1 MRREKLSLVVCAL
14 LVSFLAGGV
23 ALAAA
28 QGAAQHEKSQ
38 TSKAKTAKTAN
49 KETLP
54 YQALQ
59 WRLVGPFR
67 GGRATCITGIPSQP
81 LIYYMGATGGGVWKT
96 EDGGITWHNVSDG
109 FMKTGSVGAIAVAD
123 DDPNVVYVGMGE
135 APVRG
140 QSSSFG
146 DGMYKSTDAGK
157 TWTHIGLENTRTI
170 SKVLVHP
177 RNDDLVY
184 VAAQGS
190 RWAPTEDRGVYRST
204 DGGKTWKK
212 ILFVAPDAGPSDLA
226 MDPSNP
232 RILYAAFWD
241 HQRTPWQ
248 IRSGGPHSGIW
259 KTTDGGDNWTRMT
272 KGLPK
277 VMGKIGISVSPAN
290 PDRVYANIEADDGGM
305 YRSDDAGKTW
315 HRTSEDR
322 VIRARAWYYTVV
334 TADPKSADV
343 VYVIN
348 APIEKS
354 IDGGKTFTTLRA
366 PHGDNHALWINP
378 NNPLN
383 MANAN
388 DGGAD
393 ITFDGGKSW
402 STQMNQPTGQ
412 FYRVQVDDLFPYHL
426 YGGQQDNTTVV
437 IKSRSFGSGI
447 EQSDWTIQAGCESAT
462 FAFDPKDPRYTYA
475 TCYQGQIAEF
485 DTKTGIERNVDEW
498 PALGLGEPS
507 DQQKYRFNWSTPV
520 TTSPFD
526 RKVLYHGANVLFK
539 SSDRG
544 NTWTPISPDLTRN
557 DKSHQGL
564 GGVPFTNEGAGGE
577 VYNTIYYI
585 APSPHEVGTIWVGT
599 DDGLVQLTRDG
610 GKTWSNVT
618 PKGLAEGL
626 TNEIEVSPFDA
637 GTAYVAFTRFKWN
650 DNTPHIF
657 KTTNYGKSWT
667 DLAGGLPQDMPVRVV
682 REDPKRKGLLFVG
695 TENAAWFSLDDGAH
709 WQTLQLNLPRVPVTD
724 LKIHDGDLVASTE
737 GRAFWILDDISP
749 LEQLNN
755 QVAKSDLYLF
765 KPCSSYRVTGGGFSI
780 PSGPVGKN
788 PPNGAILRYILGT
801 KPEKSQELKLDI
813 MDSSGSVV
821 RSYSSKAK
829 PQPPVPDAEP
839 GQSGPPPLPTK
850 QGMNQYVWDLRSEP
864 PVRVP
869 GIMTEGPLLGYRV
882 PAGTYTARLT
892 LNGKSA
898 TQTFEVVNDPREMQ
912 SDADQKRQVAM
923 AKAANDR
930 IKEINEMAINLQSI
944 RDQLNA
950 ISEHAAGRSDAK
962 DIEKDAKAIVDRI
975 NSLEQKLV
983 QPKQKTQQDVINFRN
998 GIAAQYAY
1006 LQRAVEGDG
1015 GPVTTG
1021 EEQRFP
1027 DLEKQWADLREKVH
1041 GVLSDV
1047 ASFNTKMKD
1056 IGIGAILVPLKMQ

>member
-1 MRREKLSLVVCAL
+1 MRHKKLSLVVCAL
-14 LVSFLAGGV
+14 LSFTLG
-23 ALAAA
+23 ALAPIRA
-28 QGAAQHEKSQ
+28 QDDKPQSSGEAV
-38 TSKAKTAKTAN
+38 N
-49 KETLP
+49 KEMMP
-54 YQALQ
+54 YQALE

-67 GGRATCITGIPSQP
+67 GGRATCITGVSSQP
-81 LIYYMGATGGGVWKT
+81 MVYYMGATGGGVWKT
-96 EDGGITWHNVSDG
+96 EDAGINWHNVSDG
-109 FMKTGSVGAIAVAD
+109 FMKTGSVGAIAVAA

-146 DGMYKSTDAGK
+146 DGIYKSTDAGK

-170 SKVLVHP
+170 SKVLIHP
-177 RNDDLVY
+177 RNEDLVY

-190 RWAPTEDRGVYRST
+190 RWAPTEDRGIYRST

-212 ILFVAPDAGPSDLA
+212 ILFVDPSTGPSDFA

-248 IRSGGPHSGIW
+248 VRSGGLHSGIW
-259 KTTDGGDNWTRMT
+259 KSTDGGDNWTRLT
-272 KGLPK
+272 EGLPK
-277 VMGKIGISVSPAN
+277 VMGKIGVSVSPAN

-305 YRSDDAGKTW
+305 YRSEDAGKTW

-334 TADPKSADV
+334 TADPRSADV

-354 IDGGKTFTTLRA
+354 IDGGKTFTTLPG

-388 DGGAD
+388 DGGAN

-402 STQMNQPTGQ
+402 STQMNQPTAQ
-412 FYRVQVDDLFPYHL
+412 FYRVDVDDLFPYQL
-426 YGGQQDNTTVV
+426 YAGQQDNTTVV

-447 EQSDWTIQAGCESAT
+447 EQSDWTIQAGCESAH

-475 TCYQGQIAEF
+475 TCYQGEIAEF
-485 DTKTGIERNVDEW
+485 DVKTGIERNVEEW
-498 PALGLGEPS
+498 PALGLAEPS
-507 DQQKYRFNWSTPV
+507 DQEKYRFNWSTPV

-526 RKVLYHGANVLFK
+526 RKVLYHGGNVLFT

-544 NTWTPISPDLTRN
+544 NTWTAISPDLTRN
-557 DKSHQGL
+557 DKAHQGQ
-564 GGVPFTNEGAGGE
+564 GGAPFTNEGAGGE

-610 GKTWSNVT
+610 GKTWTNVT
-618 PKGLAEGL
+618 PKGLAEGQ

-637 GTAYVAFTRFKWN
+637 GAAYVAFTRFKWN
-650 DNTPHIF
+650 DNTPHIL
-657 KTTNYGKSWT
+657 KTTDYGKSWT
-667 DLAGGLPQDMPVRVV
+667 ELAGGLPQDMPVRVV
-682 REDPKRKGLLFVG
+682 REDPKHKGLLFAG
-695 TENAAWFSLDDGAH
+695 TENAAWFSSDDGAH

-737 GRAFWILDDISP
+737 GRAFWILDDIGP
-749 LEQLNN
+749 LEQLSPD
-755 QVAKSDLYLF
+755 VTKSDLHLF
-765 KPCSSYRVTGGGFSI
+765 KPRGTYRVTGRGFSI
-780 PSGPVGKN
+780 PSGAMGKN
-788 PPNGAILRYILGT
+788 PPTGAIVRYILGA
-801 KPEKSQELKLDI
+801 KPEESQELKLEIVDA
-813 MDSSGSVV
+813 SGAVI

-829 PQPPVPDAEP
+829 PQPPAPGAEP
-839 GQSGPPPLPTK
+839 GQNGPPPLPVK
-850 QGMNQYVWDLRSEP
+850 QGMNQCVWDLRSEP

-869 GIMTEGPLLGYRV
+869 GIMSQGPLQGYRV
-882 PAGTYTARLT
+882 PPGTYTARLT
-892 LNGKSA
+892 LNGKTV
-898 TQTFEVVNDPREMQ
+898 TQTFEVVNDPRETQ
-912 SDADQKRQVAM
+912 NDADQKRQVTM
-923 AKAANDR
+923 AKASNDR
-930 IKEINEMAINLQSI
+930 INEINQTAINLRSI
-944 RDQLNA
+944 REQLNA
-950 ISEHAAGRSDAK
+950 IGEHAAGRADAK
-962 DIEKDAKAIVDRI
+962 EIETAAKAIVDNI
-975 NSLEQKLV
+975 NALEEKLV
-983 QPKQKTQQDVINFRN
+983 QPKQKTQQDVVNFRN
-998 GIAAQYAY
+998 GIAAQYAS
-1006 LQRAVEGDG
+1006 LQSAVEGDG
-1015 GPVTTG
+1015 GPVTSG

-1027 DLEKQWADLREKVH
+1027 DLEKQWADLKQKLNA
-1041 GVLSDV
+1041 VLSDV
-1047 ASFNTKMKD
+1047 AGFNAKMKEK
-1056 IGIGAILVPLKMQ
+1056 GIGAILVPSKMP

>member
-14 LVSFLAGGV
+14 LFSFVAGGV

-28 QGAAQHEKSQ
+28 QGVAQHEKPR
-38 TSKAKTAKTAN
+38 TSNAEAAKTAN

-109 FMKTGSVGAIAVAD
+109 FMKTGSVGAIAVAA
-123 DDPNVVYVGMGE
+123 DDPNVVYVGTGE

-259 KTTDGGDNWTRMT
+259 KTTDGGDNWTHMT

-305 YRSDDAGKTW
+305 YRSDDTGKTW

-437 IKSRSFGSGI
+437 IQSRSFGSGI
-447 EQSDWTIQAGCESAT
+447 GQSDWTIQAGCESAT

-485 DTKTGIERNVDEW
+485 DTKTDIERNVDEW

-544 NTWTPISPDLTRN
+544 NTWTAISPDLTRN

-564 GGVPFTNEGAGGE
+564 GGVPITNEGAGGE

-618 PKGLAEGL
+618 PNGLAEGL

-657 KTTNYGKSWT
+657 KTTDYGKSWT

-682 REDPKRKGLLFVG
+682 REDPERKGLLFAG

-709 WQTLQLNLPRVPVTD
+709 WKTLQLNLPRVPVTD
-724 LKIHDGDLVASTE
+724 LKVHDGDLVASTE

-755 QVAKSDLYLF
+755 QVAKSELYLF
-765 KPCSSYRVTGGGFSI
+765 KPRSTYRVTGGGFSI
-780 PSGPVGKN
+780 PSGAMGKN

-801 KPEKSQELKLDI
+801 KLEKSQELKLEI
-813 MDSSGSVV
+813 MDSKGSVV

-829 PQPPVPDAEP
+829 PQPPVPGAAP
-839 GQSGPPPLPTK
+839 GQRGPLPLPTK

-882 PAGTYTARLT
+882 PAGAYTARLT
-892 LNGKSA
+892 LNGKSV
-898 TQTFEVVNDPREMQ
+898 TQTFDVVNDPREMQ

-930 IKEINEMAINLQSI
+930 INEINQTAINLQSI

-975 NSLEQKLV
+975 NSLEEKLV

-1056 IGIGAILVPLKMQ
+1056 IGIGAILVPSKMQ